1 MKYFGFFLLLFLIF
15 WACDHNKAIPK
26 NWVIS
31 LVKNLPVRTSNQ
43 AVSEGFINNKPYL
56 YSFGG
61 LDSTKLYSGIHQRSF
76 RFDIIENTWEEISS
90 LPDSLGKI
98 ANAAS
103 RINDTIYIIGGYH
116 VFKDGTE
123 RSSNKI
129 HRFDIKQNKFIN
141 DGKSIPIPID
151 DHVQVVWRNKFIY
164 IITGWSDSEN
174 VPNVQIYDPKKN
186 TWFEGTSVPN
196 NHIYKSFG
204 ASGAIVGDTIYY
216 FGGASMGK
224 NYPIQNYLRK
234 GVINANDPSKISW
247 TYEVIDS
254 LLNGY
259 RMSSINIDNIPYWI
273 GGSTNTYNYN
283 GIAYDK
289 SGGVSPNKRILSLE
303 NGKFNLNFNENIPMD
318 LRGITDID
326 LHTKFLIGGMGK
338 DQKVSNQVIR
348 IEWK

>member
-1 MKYFGFFLLLFLIF
+1 MRYLGLFLLLVLVFF
-15 WACDHNKAIPK
+15 ACDQKETIPK

-31 LVKNLPVRTSNQ
+31 PIKNLPIRTSNQ
-43 AVSEGFINNKPYL
+43 AVSEGFIKNRPYL

-76 RFDIIENTWEEISS
+76 RFDIKENTWEEISS

-103 RINDTIYIIGGYH
+103 RINDTIYIVGGYH

-129 HRFDIKQNKFIN
+129 HRFDIKQNKFIQ
-141 DGKSIPIPID
+141 DGKSIPVPID
-151 DHVQVVWRNKFIY
+151 DHVQVVWKNKFIY
-164 IITGWSDSEN
+164 IVTGWSDTEN
-174 VPNVQIYDPKKN
+174 VSNVQIYDPKKN
-186 TWFEGTSVPN
+186 TWFKGTSVPN

-204 ASGAIVGDTIYY
+204 ASGTIVGDTIYY

-234 GVINANDPSKISW
+234 GVINPNDPSKISW
-247 TYEVIDS
+247 AYEVIDS
-254 LLNGY
+254 LLSGY
-259 RMSSINIDNIPYWI
+259 RMASINIDNIPYWF

-289 SGGVSPNKRILSLE
+289 SGGVSPNNRILSLE

-326 LHTKFLIGGMGK
+326 LHTKFLIGGIGK
-338 DQKVSNQVIR
+338 DQKVSNQVFR
-348 IEWK
+348 LEWK

>member
-1 MKYFGFFLLLFLIF
+1 MRYFGFFLLSFLIF
-15 WACDHNKAIPK
+15 LACDQKKTIPK
-26 NWVIS
+26 NWIIS
-31 LVKNLPVRTSNQ
+31 PVKNLPIRTSNQ
-43 AVSEGFINNKPYL
+43 AVSEGFINNRPYL

-76 RFDIIENTWEEISS
+76 RFDIKENIWEEISS

-103 RINDTIYIIGGYH
+103 RINDTIYIVGGYH

-129 HRFDIKQNKFIN
+129 HRFDIKQNKFIK
-141 DGKSIPIPID
+141 DGKSIPVPID

-164 IITGWSDSEN
+164 IVTGWSDTEN

-234 GVINANDPSKISW
+234 GVINPHDPSKISW

-259 RMSSINIDNIPYWI
+259 RMASINIDNIPYWI

-289 SGGVSPNKRILSLE
+289 SGGV
-303 NGKFNLNFNENIPMD
+303 
-318 LRGITDID
+318 
-326 LHTKFLIGGMGK
+326 
-338 DQKVSNQVIR
+338 
-348 IEWK
+348 